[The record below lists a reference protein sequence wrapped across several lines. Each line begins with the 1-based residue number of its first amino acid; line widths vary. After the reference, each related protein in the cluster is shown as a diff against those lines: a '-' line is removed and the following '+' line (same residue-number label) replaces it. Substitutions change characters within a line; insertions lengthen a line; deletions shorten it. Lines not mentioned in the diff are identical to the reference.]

1 MPRKKPHAQT
11 QPPDVP
17 GRPAGA
23 KNPQADQARSIG
35 KISSSLSD
43 YHQMV
48 KNPPNFAYK
57 VDEKGLSEK
66 VIREISGSKGEPDWM
81 LAKRLLSFR
90 IFNSKPM
97 PTWGPD
103 LSGLNLADIVHYVR
117 PEGHSTRSWEEV
129 PDYIHKTFERL
140 GVPQAERS
148 FLAGVS
154 AQYDSEVLY
163 HNIQKELENQGVIF
177 LGMDQAV
184 KECPELVKPYFMTQC
199 VPPGDNKFS
208 SLHGAV
214 WSGGSFVHV
223 PKGVKVERPLQ
234 IYFIMNYPNYG
245 QFEHTL
251 IIAEEGSK
259 VQYIEGCLPVGEE
272 VSCGEG
278 FVQIQEIRAG
288 DEVVNSDGERA
299 IVKKTMVRAY
309 KGELIRL
316 CPVSS
321 GNEFRLTPEHP
332 VLTVKRA
339 RVLRT
344 KRKVGR
350 MDDADSGKLKR
361 AEPVFVPASEL
372 EQGDFV
378 VFPISQAV
386 KDHAKFTV
394 PLLRGLGYYLAEGST
409 FKINNCD
416 AVVLSFNDGERK
428 TIEDAKKAIF
438 DTIGK
443 IPSEFHSSEKHEL
456 RLTVYSKE
464 LAELCKKHCG
474 QHADK
479 KRLSREIMELPP
491 EKQLYMLKAYYLG
504 DGSIMARENGNCVRA
519 LTVSRTLAFQLQEML
534 ARQGIYA
541 CINIRQ
547 PFSEKMKDGK
557 VIRHK
562 TKYMIYYQDSKRF
575 NAVKKQAGRFL
586 VPLRRVGREYYDG
599 NVHNLEVSE
608 EPNAYLAKG
617 FAVHNCTAPHYSGAS
632 LHSAVV
638 EIFAKKDSRVRY
650 TSVQNWSKN
659 VFNLNTKRAMVYSN
673 ATMEWIGGTLGSG
686 TTMLYPGSVLVGEGA
701 RADHL
706 TIALAG
712 EGQVKDTGAKV
723 TCRAPN
729 THANVISKSIS
740 HSGGIAR
747 YRGFVRVDP
756 GCHGCSVH
764 VRCDGLILDGKSGSD
779 TIPRMEVEENDAKV
793 GHEAVVG
800 RISAEQLTYLRS
812 RGISE
817 EEATRLI
824 VAGFIEPVVKE
835 LPLEYAVE
843 INRLIEMEMEGL

>member
-1 MPRKKPHAQT
+1 MPRKNPHAQT

-259 VQYIEGCLPVGEE
+259 VQYIEGC
-272 VSCGEG
+272 
-278 FVQIQEIRAG
+278 
-288 DEVVNSDGERA
+288 
-299 IVKKTMVRAY
+299 
-309 KGELIRL
+309 
-316 CPVSS
+316 
-321 GNEFRLTPEHP
+321 
-332 VLTVKRA
+332 
-339 RVLRT
+339 
-344 KRKVGR
+344 
-350 MDDADSGKLKR
+350 
-361 AEPVFVPASEL
+361 
-372 EQGDFV
+372 
-378 VFPISQAV
+378 
-386 KDHAKFTV
+386 
-394 PLLRGLGYYLAEGST
+394 
-409 FKINNCD
+409 
-416 AVVLSFNDGERK
+416 
-428 TIEDAKKAIF
+428 
-438 DTIGK
+438 
-443 IPSEFHSSEKHEL
+443 
-456 RLTVYSKE
+456 
-464 LAELCKKHCG
+464 
-474 QHADK
+474 
-479 KRLSREIMELPP
+479 
-491 EKQLYMLKAYYLG
+491 
-504 DGSIMARENGNCVRA
+504 
-519 LTVSRTLAFQLQEML
+519 
-534 ARQGIYA
+534 
-541 CINIRQ
+541 
-547 PFSEKMKDGK
+547 
-557 VIRHK
+557 
-562 TKYMIYYQDSKRF
+562 
-575 NAVKKQAGRFL
+575 
-586 VPLRRVGREYYDG
+586 
-599 NVHNLEVSE
+599 
-608 EPNAYLAKG
+608 
-617 FAVHNCTAPHYSGAS
+617 TAPHYSGAS

-706 TIALAG
+706 NIALAG

-747 YRGFVRVDP
+747 YRGYVRVDP

-779 TIPRMEVEENDAKV
+779 TVPRMEVEENDAKV